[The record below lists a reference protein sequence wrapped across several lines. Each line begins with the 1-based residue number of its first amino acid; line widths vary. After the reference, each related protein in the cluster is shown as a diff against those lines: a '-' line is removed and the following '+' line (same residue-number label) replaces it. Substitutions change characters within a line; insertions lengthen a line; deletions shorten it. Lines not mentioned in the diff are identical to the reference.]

1 MNGVHDL
8 GGMHGFGRVDPSSD
22 GELFHEDWER
32 RAFGIQ
38 AVAIHGAELFNLH
51 EFRAARE
58 QVVPSEYLAAPYYD
72 NWLAAVEKVL
82 IEKGAVSEAELR
94 ERIRAVN
101 HTDADLELPDDTD
114 RELVERT
121 LERVHNGYSP
131 QRDAEPAFEVGDT
144 VVVRE
149 LHPDGHTRC
158 PWYTRGSQAT
168 IEAIHDSFPVPDAL
182 TEGAKTHEPLY
193 TVRFDAG
200 SLWGEDTDG
209 DVVHI
214 DMWEHYLQPLSNE

>member
-1 MNGVHDL
+1 MNGVHDI
-8 GGMHGFGRVDPSSD
+8 GGMHGFGCVDPTSD
-22 GELFHEDWER
+22 EELFHEDWER

-38 AVAIHGAELFNLH
+38 AAAIHGAELFDLH

-58 QVVPSEYLAAPYYD
+58 RVLPSQYLSAQYYN

-82 IEKGAVSEAELR
+82 IEKEAISEAELR
-94 ERIRAVN
+94 ERIQTVSQ
-101 HTDADLELPDDTD
+101 TDIDLELPNYNDQ
-114 RELVERT
+114 ELVERT

-149 LHPDGHTRC
+149 YHPEGHTRC

-168 IEAIHDSFPVPDAL
+168 VEAVHDSFPVPDAL
-182 TEGAKTHEPLY
+182 TEGIKKHEPLY
-193 TVRFDAG
+193 TVRFDARE
-200 SLWGEDTDG
+200 LWGEDTDG
-209 DVVHI
+209 DVIHI
-214 DMWEHYLQPLSNE
+214 DMWESYLKSNSKK